1 MITIESV
8 ESVSMVSVWMLEPRI
23 PELLLELRKRGYATA
38 RVRPR
43 SLGGY
48 DVTFIEPNVVA
59 IKGSTYVAYNPGRRS
74 IAIEGPNPDELLE
87 VLNEVEEVLK
97 YVGSD
102 PVKGVLFYEL
112 QAKARAIGSRW
123 VLKKVVK
130 TCDLLG
136 LDLSIVP
143 ISFVSVE
150 GDPNSMQWLH
160 LDVKPLWT
168 SWSNEKVR
176 YEVVLVYRDS
186 REKLVN
192 VLKNLDN
199 VLKDV
204 LKRIDSV
211 LESIA

>member
-1 MITIESV
+1 MLASLPRSLRFAYIARKFLILVPRGKRYIAIRTLRYGEPKLAITIESV

-74 IAIEGPNPDELLE
+74 IAIEGPNPDELLK

-102 PVKGVLFYEL
+102 PVKAFYSTN
-112 QAKARAIGSRW
+112 SRRR
-123 VLKKVVK
+123 
-130 TCDLLG
+130 LG
-136 LDLSIVP
+136 L
-143 ISFVSVE
+143 SVAD
-150 GDPNSMQWLH
+150 GFRRRL
-160 LDVKPLWT
+160 
-168 SWSNEKVR
+168 
-176 YEVVLVYRDS
+176 
-186 REKLVN
+186 
-192 VLKNLDN
+192 
-199 VLKDV
+199 
-204 LKRIDSV
+204 
-211 LESIA
+211 

>member
-1 MITIESV
+1 M
-8 ESVSMVSVWMLEPRI
+8 
-23 PELLLELRKRGYATA
+23 
-38 RVRPR
+38 
-43 SLGGY
+43 
-48 DVTFIEPNVVA
+48 
-59 IKGSTYVAYNPGRRS
+59 
-74 IAIEGPNPDELLE
+74 
-87 VLNEVEEVLK
+87 
-97 YVGSD
+97 
-102 PVKGVLFYEL
+102 
-112 QAKARAIGSRW
+112 
-123 VLKKVVK
+123 K

-150 GDPNSMQWLH
+150 GDPNSSMQWLH